1 MKYPLED
8 LLRVRNFREDNAAN
22 ELTRRRREVEQAEQL
37 VQQRKKELEEYI
49 QWRIKREEELYQEVM
64 QKPVQ
69 LKDLDDLKQDI
80 QLLRE
85 KEHLYED
92 RIREAEKALADA
104 RQALDDAH
112 AQYQAAVRDRQK
124 IDEHK
129 DLWAQET
136 AKINEANAEKELE
149 DFRVRSFDDET
160 DQED

>member
-22 ELTRRRREVEQAEQL
+22 ELTKRRREVEQAEEL
-37 VQQRKKELEEYI
+37 VQQRKQELADYI
-49 QWRIKREEELYQEVM
+49 QWRIKREEELYNVVM

-104 RQALDDAH
+104 RQALDDAN

>member
-22 ELTRRRREVEQAEQL
+22 ELTKRRREVEQAEEL
-37 VQQRKKELEEYI
+37 VQQRKQELADYI
-49 QWRIKREEELYQEVM
+49 QWRIKREEELYNQVM

-104 RQALDDAH
+104 RQALEDAH